1 MKVIRIEKNRDY
13 TIIHNRFLR
22 EKGMGLRTK
31 GLMAYLLSLPDDW
44 QIYVTELSNHHNDG
58 VTSIKNALKELE
70 RFGYLQRERM
80 RDQYGKMIGMEY
92 ILREIPLN
100 ENPSV
105 DNPSVDNPSVEKST
119 LINNNKT
126 KDLII
131 PIKDNNEG
139 AIFPDGL
146 NIEIWGEWVEF
157 RKKEYRLTYKALG
170 QKKAIDQLIRLSG
183 GDKLQ
188 QRMIIEQSMANGWR
202 GLFRLK
208 DTKQSSSDILMDSW
222 QQARENI
229 E

>member
-1 MKVIRIEKNRDY
+1 MKVIRIEKTKDY

-22 EKGMGLRTK
+22 EKTMSLKTK

-44 QIYVTELSNHHNDG
+44 KIYVTELQNNHFDG

-70 RFGYLQRERM
+70 RYGYLQRERI
-80 RDQYGKMIGMEY
+80 RDQYGKMLGMEY
-92 ILREIPLN
+92 ILREIPLM

-105 DNPSVDNPSVEKST
+105 ENPSVENSMLLNT
-119 LINNNKT
+119 NNT
-126 KDLII
+126 KIHI
-131 PIKDNNEG
+131 KPIKDNKEV
-139 AIFPDGL
+139 AIFPNEL
-146 NIEIWGEWVEF
+146 NVDVWGEWVEF
-157 RKKEYRLTYKALG
+157 RKKEYRLSYKALG

-208 DTKQSSSDILMDSW
+208 DVKQSSSDVLMDAW
-222 QQARENI
+222 QEARNKI
-229 E
+229 ND